1 MNAEGR
7 ILTAARWISGANG
20 TLGGA
25 ASTTGLG
32 YGKSKWQRATEAN
45 RAVEYAIKG
54 VFMALDGR
62 VNQRHNSREL
72 AHHLQR
78 RGEDVGM
85 AQLDDVEP
93 QKGRTPTPYE
103 EFENPEFKDLSTEQT
118 GADTAR
124 RRDDCRQLRTT
135 GRSARARAQHQGGTR
150 GATGR
155 LEPTRRCPGRT
166 RKARGA
172 QRPSRQPGT
181 RAGRGTGP
189 GRRRSETGAART
201 ATSATARRGT
211 TTAIAEVVGRTHS
224 EAGGGPAGLLY
235 LVPPYAR
242 FIRSRRLRPVA
253 GGLYAIG

>member
-25 ASTTGLG
+25 AGTTGVG

-54 VFMALDGR
+54 VVMALDGR

-85 AQLDDVEP
+85 AQLDEVEP

-103 EFENPEFKDLSTEQT
+103 EFENPEFQDLSDEQT
-118 GADTAR
+118 ARILRAAATIVGNCERRVEELAREHDIKVQLGVPAEGWSPPADVR
-124 RRDDCRQLRTT
+124 EE
-135 GRSARARAQHQGGTR
+135 
-150 GATGR
+150 
-155 LEPTRRCPGRT
+155 LEER
-166 RKARGA
+166 
-172 QRPSRQPGT
+172 
-181 RAGRGTGP
+181 
-189 GRRRSETGAART
+189 AARN
-201 ATSATARRGT
+201 
-211 TTAIAEVVGRTHS
+211 
-224 EAGGGPAGLLY
+224 
-235 LVPPYAR
+235 VPE
-242 FIRSRRLRPVA
+242 
-253 GGLYAIG
+253 